1 MIEARQRQPPGWQ
14 SSALKSWTARGVAD
28 YFDARFFAFAAAPA
42 FVVVAGVTLVPVLVA
57 LALSFTGYS
66 ATRPTPNFIGLQNY
80 ATAVGDLQLRSVL
93 LTTLVFVG
101 FAVVVETALGLGLAL
116 LLRRGFRGVGFFRT
130 VYLVPL
136 MVAGIASATA
146 WRALLNTSGG
156 WVNYF
161 LGLAHIP
168 APDWLASA
176 NWAMPSV
183 ILVDAWT
190 GAPVVAILLLAGLLG
205 VAVEPAEQ
213 AVVDGANAWQVF
225 WYITFP
231 AIRPVFAFAVLF
243 RVVDLFRQFALFQ
256 LLTGGG
262 PGLKTTVLNY
272 FVYQNTFQFGKLGY
286 GATLAVILVVVM
298 AIPLGLLFRFARST
312 A

>member
-1 MIEARQRQPPGWQ
+1 VIEARRRQPPTASREAQ
-14 SSALKSWTARGVAD
+14 KSWTIQGVAD
-28 YFDARFFAFAAAPA
+28 FLDARFFALAATPA
-42 FVVVAGVTLVPVLVA
+42 FVVVAAVTLVPVLIA

-66 ATRPTPNFIGLQNY
+66 ATRPTPTFIGFQNY
-80 ATAVGDLQLRSVL
+80 LTAAGDPQLRSVL
-93 LTTLVFVG
+93 LTTLVFVVS
-101 FAVVVETALGLGLAL
+101 AVVVETSLGLGLAL
-116 LLRRGFRGVGFFRT
+116 LLRRAFRGVGFFRT

-146 WRALLNTSGG
+146 WRALLNTSEG

-168 APDWLASA
+168 PPDWLASA

-183 ILVDAWT
+183 ILVDTWT

-213 AVVDGANAWQVF
+213 ALVDGANAWQVF

-262 PGLKTTVLNY
+262 PGLRTTVLNFY
-272 FVYQNTFQFGKLGY
+272 VYQNTFQFGKLGY
-286 GATLAVILVVVM
+286 GAALAVILVVMM
-298 AIPLGLLFRFARST
+298 AIPLGILFRFARST